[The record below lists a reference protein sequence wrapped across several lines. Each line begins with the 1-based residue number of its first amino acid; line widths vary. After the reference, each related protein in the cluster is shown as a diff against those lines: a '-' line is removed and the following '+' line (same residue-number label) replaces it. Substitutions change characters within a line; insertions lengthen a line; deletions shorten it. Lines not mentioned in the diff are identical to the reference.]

1 MCSYSQE
8 MFTLLLD
15 EGGGCHFFFFFFC
28 LWPNVFW
35 LGKIEGRRR
44 GGWQRM
50 RWLDSI
56 IDLTDMSL
64 TLGDEF

>member
-15 EGGGCHFFFFFFC
+15 EGGGCHFFFFFC

>member
-1 MCSYSQE
+1 MCVLTVRKCS
-8 MFTLLLD
+8 
-15 EGGGCHFFFFFFC
+15 HFCWMKVVDVTFFFFFC

>member
-15 EGGGCHFFFFFFC
+15 EGGGCHFFFFC

-44 GGWQRM
+44 GGRQRM